1 MIRGGAGIGVM
12 PCFIGDRDPV
22 LMRASDFI
30 EELTETQWLVMHDD
44 DRHRKEVRMVIDRI
58 TALFSDHAALLA
70 GERPLSD

>member
-12 PCFIGDRDPV
+12 PCFIGDQDPV
-22 LMRASDFI
+22 LMRAGGLI

-44 DRHRKEVRMVIDRI
+44 DRHQKEVRMVIERI
-58 TALFSDHAALLA
+58 RTLFADHAALLA